1 MTQKPFGVKQLN
13 VIGAAGTP
21 TIESAG
27 DLNIGG
33 QQVAITTNTSIA
45 GVITA
50 TAFVGDGAN
59 ITGISTSNITNYS
72 GGDTSGIS
80 SVGIQSGGV
89 LVGSASTINF
99 VTTGSVSVS
108 NDIATVSV
116 GSSIRF
122 VGARIYH
129 DNYTPTG
136 TNATYEVQNWDGT
149 SIDTH
154 SFVDSSNGFTIPAG
168 VSKVRLIVGARAS
181 TGSVANQWFIFKN
194 GSALSVDA
202 GGIFVESEANS
213 GYNNGSVTGVTGVI
227 SVTEGDTF
235 DLRYYLNSTTPT
247 WDIFF
252 EIEVIEGDI
261 LGNYFAGGGGVES
274 SGVKIENNG
283 TSVGTGIT
291 TINFNTNVTA
301 TASGGIAT
309 ITASSGGGGSIAG
322 INTTGTSYF
331 NTIDLSSKILSDTF
345 SVKDAGDSVT
355 KMFFGDSGTGHAVRL
370 YNGGSEKFTTTSSG
384 IFVQGSV
391 GCNGGANIT
400 GVVTATSFQGNTT
413 TGDGSDRGFTTKY
426 YITANGASAY
436 RFAGP
441 GVLNSADNP
450 TLYFHR
456 GFTYILENSTGSG
469 HPFAL
474 RVSSGG
480 SNYAPGGSF
489 LTGSQNGTQ
498 ILTVPFDGPSSIVYQ
513 CTLHGGMLGT
523 INFVS

>member
-33 QQVAITTNTSIA
+33 QQVAITTNTSIS

-50 TAFVGDGAN
+50 TAFSGDGAN

-72 GGDTSGIS
+72 GG
-80 SVGIQSGGV
+80 
-89 LVGSASTINF
+89 
-99 VTTGSVSVS
+99 
-108 NDIATVSV
+108 
-116 GSSIRF
+116 
-122 VGARIYH
+122 
-129 DNYTPTG
+129 
-136 TNATYEVQNWDGT
+136 
-149 SIDTH
+149 
-154 SFVDSSNGFTIPAG
+154 
-168 VSKVRLIVGARAS
+168 
-181 TGSVANQWFIFKN
+181 
-194 GSALSVDA
+194 
-202 GGIFVESEANS
+202 
-213 GYNNGSVTGVTGVI
+213 
-227 SVTEGDTF
+227 
-235 DLRYYLNSTTPT
+235 
-247 WDIFF
+247 
-252 EIEVIEGDI
+252 
-261 LGNYFAGGGGVES
+261 GGGGGIALTDLSVS
-274 SGVKIENNG
+274 
-283 TSVGTGIT
+283 TASVGT
-291 TINFNTNVTA
+291 A
-301 TASGGIAT
+301 AL
-309 ITASSGGGGSIAG
+309 
-322 INTTGTSYF
+322 SYNNSNGVF
-331 NTIDLSSKILSDTF
+331 SYTPPDLSGYLTSLGTAL
-345 SVKDAGDSVT
+345 VDAD
-355 KMFFGDSGTGHAVRL
+355 
-370 YNGGSEKFTTTSSG
+370 FTTNGLMKRTADGVYTSTTDNSSNWDTAFGWGNHASAGYLTSVNQNFSG
-384 IFVQGSV
+384 I
-391 GCNGGANIT
+391 
-400 GVVTATSFQGNTT
+400 VTATSFQGNTT

-426 YITANGASAY
+426 YITSSGSSAY

-441 GVLNSADNP
+441 GVLNSTNNP

>member
-72 GGDTSGIS
+72 GGSGGSGITTANINADTLN
-80 SVGIQSGGV
+80 VSGLSTFQGNV
-89 LVGSASTINF
+89 FLGDNDKINLGDGEDLQIYHSGSASYIRDQGTGPLVINSDNLRIKNVADTENVAWF
-99 VTTGSVSVS
+99 KENGSIELYYDNSKKFETTGAGV
-108 NDIATVSV
+108 TVSGLV
-116 GSSIRF
+116 DVQTSGVPAIISNWNSSKHLQMSTGDNGGGFNITDVNYFAFNHQPYADRGTNNNLTERLRISSGGAAFSGIVTASSF
-122 VGARIYH
+122 VG
-129 DNYTPTG
+129 DG
-136 TNATYEVQNWDGT
+136 SGLTNLP
-149 SIDTH
+149 S
-154 SFVDSSNGFTIPAG
+154 
-168 VSKVRLIVGARAS
+168 
-181 TGSVANQWFIFKN
+181 
-194 GSALSVDA
+194 
-202 GGIFVESEANS
+202 
-213 GYNNGSVTGVTGVI
+213 GSVTQN
-227 SVTEGDTF
+227 F
-235 DLRYYLNSTTPT
+235 
-247 WDIFF
+247 
-252 EIEVIEGDI
+252 
-261 LGNYFAGGGGVES
+261 
-274 SGVKIENNG
+274 
-283 TSVGTGIT
+283 TGI
-291 TINFNTNVTA
+291 
-301 TASGGIAT
+301 
-309 ITASSGGGGSIAG
+309 
-322 INTTGTSYF
+322 
-331 NTIDLSSKILSDTF
+331 
-345 SVKDAGDSVT
+345 
-355 KMFFGDSGTGHAVRL
+355 
-370 YNGGSEKFTTTSSG
+370 
-384 IFVQGSV
+384 
-391 GCNGGANIT
+391 
-400 GVVTATSFQGNTT
+400 VTATSFQGNST

-441 GVLNSADNP
+441 GVLNSTNNP

-480 SNYAPGGSF
+480 SNYSPGGSF

>member
-72 GGDTSGIS
+72 GGGGGSGITTANINADTLNVSGVSTFAGNAIVTGGLVDVQTSGVPAIIS
-80 SVGIQSGGV
+80 
-89 LVGSASTINF
+89 NW
-99 VTTGSVSVS
+99 
-108 NDIATVSV
+108 N
-116 GSSIRF
+116 SSK
-122 VGARIYH
+122 H
-129 DNYTPTG
+129 L
-136 TNATYEVQNWDGT
+136 QM
-149 SIDTH
+149 
-154 SFVDSSNGFTIPAG
+154 
-168 VSKVRLIVGARAS
+168 S
-181 TGSVANQWFIFKN
+181 TGDN
-194 GSALSVDA
+194 G
-202 GGIFVESEANS
+202 GGFNITDV
-213 GYNNGSVTGVTGVI
+213 
-227 SVTEGDTF
+227 
-235 DLRYYLNSTTPT
+235 
-247 WDIFF
+247 
-252 EIEVIEGDI
+252 
-261 LGNYFAGGGGVES
+261 NYFAFNHQPYADRGT
-274 SGVKIENNG
+274 NNNL
-283 TSVGTGIT
+283 TERLRI
-291 TINFNTNVTA
+291 
-301 TASGGIAT
+301 
-309 ITASSGGGGSIAG
+309 SSGGAA
-322 INTTGTSYF
+322 F
-331 NTIDLSSKILSDTF
+331 
-345 SVKDAGDSVT
+345 
-355 KMFFGDSGTGHAVRL
+355 
-370 YNGGSEKFTTTSSG
+370 SG
-384 IFVQGSV
+384 IVTASNFVGDGSGLTNLPSGSV
-391 GCNGGANIT
+391 NQNFSGI
-400 GVVTATSFQGNTT
+400 VTATSFQGNST

-441 GVLNSADNP
+441 GVLNSTNNP

>member
-50 TAFVGDGAN
+50 TAFSGDGAN
-59 ITGISTSNITNYS
+59 ITGISTTNITNYS
-72 GGDTSGIS
+72 GGGGIS
-80 SVGIQSGGV
+80 AVGIQSGGV

-99 VTTGSVSVS
+99 IKTGSISVS
-108 NDIATVSV
+108 NDIANVSI

-129 DNYTPTG
+129 DNYAPPTAASW
-136 TNATYEVQNWDGT
+136 TEVTNWDGT

-168 VSKVRLIVGARAS
+168 VTKVRITFGGRPSAGVS
-181 TGSVANQWFIFKN
+181 NQWTVVKN
-194 GSALSVDA
+194 GSFLQIND
-202 GGIFVESEANS
+202 GGIFVEAESA
-213 GYNNGSVTGVTGVI
+213 GYNNGSVTGTTATL
-227 SVTEGDTF
+227 SVSQGDAF
-235 DLRYYLNSTTPT
+235 DLRHYVSSTTPT
-247 WDIFF
+247 WDLFF

-261 LGNYFAGGGGVES
+261 LGDYFSGGDGSALTSGVE
-274 SGVKIENNG
+274 IENNG
-283 TSVGTGIT
+283 SSVGTGIT
-291 TINFNTNVTA
+291 AINFSTNVTA

-309 ITASSGGGGSIAG
+309 VTASGGGSIAG

-331 NTIDLSSKILSDTF
+331 STIDLSSKILSDTF
-345 SVKDAGDSVT
+345 HVKDAGDSVT
-355 KMFFGDSGTGHAVRL
+355 KMFFGDAGTGHAVRL
-370 YNGGSEKFTTTSSG
+370 YNGGSEKFTTSSNG
-384 IFVQGSV
+384 IFVQGVV
-391 GCNGGANIT
+391 GANGGANIT

-426 YITANGASAY
+426 YITASGSSAY

-441 GVLNSADNP
+441 GVLNSTDNP

>member
-72 GGDTSGIS
+72 GGSGGSGITTANINADTLN
-80 SVGIQSGGV
+80 VSGLSTFQGNV
-89 LVGSASTINF
+89 FLGDNDKINLGDGEDLQIYHSGSASYIRDQGTGPLVINSDNLRIKNVADTENVAWF
-99 VTTGSVSVS
+99 KENGSIELYYDNSKKFETTGAGV
-108 NDIATVSV
+108 TVSGLV
-116 GSSIRF
+116 DVQTSGVPAIISNWNSSKHLQMSTGDNGGGFNITDVNYFAFNHQPYADRGTNNNLTERLRISSGGAAFSGIVTASSF
-122 VGARIYH
+122 VG
-129 DNYTPTG
+129 DG
-136 TNATYEVQNWDGT
+136 SGLTNLP
-149 SIDTH
+149 S
-154 SFVDSSNGFTIPAG
+154 
-168 VSKVRLIVGARAS
+168 
-181 TGSVANQWFIFKN
+181 
-194 GSALSVDA
+194 
-202 GGIFVESEANS
+202 
-213 GYNNGSVTGVTGVI
+213 GSVTQN
-227 SVTEGDTF
+227 F
-235 DLRYYLNSTTPT
+235 
-247 WDIFF
+247 
-252 EIEVIEGDI
+252 
-261 LGNYFAGGGGVES
+261 
-274 SGVKIENNG
+274 
-283 TSVGTGIT
+283 TGI
-291 TINFNTNVTA
+291 
-301 TASGGIAT
+301 
-309 ITASSGGGGSIAG
+309 
-322 INTTGTSYF
+322 
-331 NTIDLSSKILSDTF
+331 
-345 SVKDAGDSVT
+345 
-355 KMFFGDSGTGHAVRL
+355 
-370 YNGGSEKFTTTSSG
+370 
-384 IFVQGSV
+384 
-391 GCNGGANIT
+391 
-400 GVVTATSFQGNTT
+400 VTATSFQGNST

-441 GVLNSADNP
+441 GVLNSTNNP

>member
-50 TAFVGDGAN
+50 TAFSGDGAN

-72 GGDTSGIS
+72 GG
-80 SVGIQSGGV
+80 
-89 LVGSASTINF
+89 
-99 VTTGSVSVS
+99 
-108 NDIATVSV
+108 
-116 GSSIRF
+116 
-122 VGARIYH
+122 
-129 DNYTPTG
+129 
-136 TNATYEVQNWDGT
+136 
-149 SIDTH
+149 
-154 SFVDSSNGFTIPAG
+154 
-168 VSKVRLIVGARAS
+168 
-181 TGSVANQWFIFKN
+181 
-194 GSALSVDA
+194 
-202 GGIFVESEANS
+202 
-213 GYNNGSVTGVTGVI
+213 
-227 SVTEGDTF
+227 
-235 DLRYYLNSTTPT
+235 
-247 WDIFF
+247 
-252 EIEVIEGDI
+252 
-261 LGNYFAGGGGVES
+261 GGGGIALTDLSVS
-274 SGVKIENNG
+274 
-283 TSVGTGIT
+283 TASVGTAALSYNNSNGVFSYT
-291 TINFNTNVTA
+291 PPDLSGFAANTNVSNWDTA
-301 TASGGIAT
+301 YGWGNHAS
-309 ITASSGGGGSIAG
+309 AG
-322 INTTGTSYF
+322 YLTSVNQNF
-331 NTIDLSSKILSDTF
+331 
-345 SVKDAGDSVT
+345 
-355 KMFFGDSGTGHAVRL
+355 
-370 YNGGSEKFTTTSSG
+370 SG
-384 IFVQGSV
+384 I
-391 GCNGGANIT
+391 
-400 GVVTATSFQGNTT
+400 VTATSFQGNTT

-426 YITANGASAY
+426 YITASGSSAY

-441 GVLNSADNP
+441 GVLNSTNNP

>member
-50 TAFVGDGAN
+50 TAFSGGDGDKINLGDNDDFQIFHHSNGTGIIQNAGSGQLQIRSDEIRLLNQATDEDYAFFRDDGAVELYYDDSKKFETTGYGVTVTGIVSATSFSGDGAN

-72 GGDTSGIS
+72 GG
-80 SVGIQSGGV
+80 
-89 LVGSASTINF
+89 
-99 VTTGSVSVS
+99 
-108 NDIATVSV
+108 
-116 GSSIRF
+116 
-122 VGARIYH
+122 
-129 DNYTPTG
+129 
-136 TNATYEVQNWDGT
+136 
-149 SIDTH
+149 
-154 SFVDSSNGFTIPAG
+154 
-168 VSKVRLIVGARAS
+168 
-181 TGSVANQWFIFKN
+181 
-194 GSALSVDA
+194 
-202 GGIFVESEANS
+202 
-213 GYNNGSVTGVTGVI
+213 
-227 SVTEGDTF
+227 
-235 DLRYYLNSTTPT
+235 
-247 WDIFF
+247 
-252 EIEVIEGDI
+252 
-261 LGNYFAGGGGVES
+261 GGGGIALTDLSVS
-274 SGVKIENNG
+274 TASAGTAALSYNNSNGVFSYTPPDLSGFA
-283 TSVGTGIT
+283 S
-291 TINFNTNVTA
+291 NTNVSFWDA
-301 TASGGIAT
+301 AFGWGNHAS
-309 ITASSGGGGSIAG
+309 AG
-322 INTTGTSYF
+322 YLTSVNQNF
-331 NTIDLSSKILSDTF
+331 
-345 SVKDAGDSVT
+345 
-355 KMFFGDSGTGHAVRL
+355 
-370 YNGGSEKFTTTSSG
+370 SG
-384 IFVQGSV
+384 I
-391 GCNGGANIT
+391 
-400 GVVTATSFQGNTT
+400 VTATSFQGNTT

-474 RVSSGG
+474 RVTSGG
-480 SNYAPGGSF
+480 SNYSPGGSF

>member
-72 GGDTSGIS
+72 GGSGGSGITTANINADTLN
-80 SVGIQSGGV
+80 VSGV
-89 LVGSASTINF
+89 STFQGNVNLGDDDKLIFGDDQDLEIFHN
-99 VTTGSVSVS
+99 
-108 NDIATVSV
+108 
-116 GSSIRF
+116 
-122 VGARIYH
+122 
-129 DNYTPTG
+129 
-136 TNATYEVQNWDGT
+136 
-149 SIDTH
+149 
-154 SFVDSSNGFTIPAG
+154 SSNNNTIIQDNGAG
-168 VSKVRLIVGARAS
+168 NLVIK
-181 TGSVANQWFIFKN
+181 GSNLFLQSADSETYFK
-194 GSALSVDA
+194 GTA
-202 GGIFVESEANS
+202 
-213 GYNNGSVTGVTGVI
+213 NGSVELYYDNVKKFETTGAGVTVTGGLVDVQSSGVPAII
-227 SVTEGDTF
+227 SNWNSSKHLQMSTGDNGGGFNIT
-235 DLRYYLNSTTPT
+235 D
-247 WDIFF
+247 
-252 EIEVIEGDI
+252 V
-261 LGNYFAGGGGVES
+261 NYFAFNHQPYADRGT
-274 SGVKIENNG
+274 NNNL
-283 TSVGTGIT
+283 TERLRI
-291 TINFNTNVTA
+291 
-301 TASGGIAT
+301 
-309 ITASSGGGGSIAG
+309 SSGGAAFSGIVTASNFVGDGSG
-322 INTTGTSYF
+322 LTNLPSG
-331 NTIDLSSKILSDTF
+331 
-345 SVKDAGDSVT
+345 SVT
-355 KMFFGDSGTGHAVRL
+355 QNFTG
-370 YNGGSEKFTTTSSG
+370 
-384 IFVQGSV
+384 I
-391 GCNGGANIT
+391 
-400 GVVTATSFQGNTT
+400 VTATSFQGNST

-426 YITANGASAY
+426 YITSSGSSAY

-441 GVLNSADNP
+441 GVLNSTNNP